1 MPMVMERQ
9 TVAASNKKAVQTDAA
24 PKALGPYSQ
33 AIVAN
38 GMVFCAGQIPLDP
51 ATGDLLAG
59 GIAEQTHQVLKN
71 LRAVLKAAG
80 SDLDR
85 AVKTTVFLKSMDSF
99 VAMNEVYGRPEYFGS
114 NPPARSTVEVARL
127 PRALLFLAIARLLA
141 ALVLIIPTWRICT
154 RAGFSG
160 ALSLFHLVPVIG
172 SFIVMAVLAFS
183 DWPNGEAS
191 PARR

>member
-1 MPMVMERQ
+1 MVMERQ

-51 ATGDLLAG
+51 ATGNLVSG
-59 GIAEQTHQVLKN
+59 GIGEQTHQVLKN

-85 AVKTTVFLKSMDSF
+85 SVKTTVFLKSMDSF
-99 VAMNEVYGRPEYFGS
+99 VAMNEVYGRPEYFGA

-127 PRALLFLAIARLLA
+127 PRDVMVEIEVL
-141 ALVLIIPTWRICT
+141 ALV
-154 RAGFSG
+154 
-160 ALSLFHLVPVIG
+160 
-172 SFIVMAVLAFS
+172 
-183 DWPNGEAS
+183 
-191 PARR
+191 

>member
-1 MPMVMERQ
+1 MERQ
-9 TVAASNKKAVQTDAA
+9 TVAASNKKAVQTDAT

-51 ATGDLLAG
+51 ATGDLVAG

-80 SDLDR
+80 SDLDQ

-99 VAMNEVYGRPEYFGS
+99 VAMNEVYGRPEYFGA

-127 PRALLFLAIARLLA
+127 PRDVLVEIEVL
-141 ALVLIIPTWRICT
+141 ALV
-154 RAGFSG
+154 
-160 ALSLFHLVPVIG
+160 
-172 SFIVMAVLAFS
+172 
-183 DWPNGEAS
+183 
-191 PARR
+191 